1 MLFSYLLIV
10 CLFIKFLC
18 SKFLGFM
25 KKKLILSLDFSANG
39 EIQEKVFTCNVG
51 SMEHV
56 TSDDVKALS
65 GSFLRHARWR
75 TAWLIP
81 VFNPV

>member
-1 MLFSYLLIV
+1 MLFSYLLSYFLYKK
-10 CLFIKFLC
+10 CLVFQD
-18 SKFLGFM
+18 SGFYE
-25 KKKLILSLDFSANG
+25 KLILTLEFSG
-39 EIQEKVFTCNVG
+39 KCELQEKVFTCNVG

-65 GSFLRHARWR
+65 GSFLRHARGR